1 MYGYANV
8 TGEFII
14 IHVEYA
20 GLTYDEA
27 LGPLSA
33 VLPDTRVAVSVGLII
48 MQLQIDY
55 PIVHQRRLGC
65 PVERL
70 QLCILSLDLSEFIGG
85 VRRGERNLKTGC
97 IHNVPHVG

>member
-33 VLPDTRVAVSVGLII
+33 VLPDTRVAVSDGLII
-48 MQLQIDY
+48 HAAPDRLSYSAPTTPGMSGGAVA
-55 PIVHQRRLGC
+55 IVHSQLGLIGVHWGCAARRTQF
-65 PVERL
+65 E
-70 QLCILSLDLSEFIGG
+70 DG
-85 VRRGERNLKTGC
+85 VY
-97 IHNVPHVG
+97 P